1 MEEKNNNMAKKEE
14 SLEKN
19 HKGDHHHRYH
29 LVHSQ
34 VKKIKQEEVSKNHIL
49 DWSLRQPEMK
59 MALAREVVIRQH
71 SRSRLGLNSGQSI
84 FVGDN

>member
-1 MEEKNNNMAKKEE
+1 MAKKEE
-14 SLEKN
+14 RSLERN
-19 HKGDHHHRYH
+19 NKGDRHHPYH

-34 VKKIKQEEVSKNHIL
+34 VKKIKQEEMPKNHFI

-59 MALAREVVIRQH
+59 MALAREVVTRQH
-71 SRSRLGLNSGQSI
+71 SRSRLGLNSGQPI